1 MIGCRN
7 SMILGLKHIS
17 FLGQSTSGDLVGGAG
32 LLNGCSASQMAMAA
46 AAAAAAA
53 SAYNP
58 YNLYTTA
65 HTTSGVN
72 SNSLTNYYDE
82 SHCGIGS
89 GNYPQASNCTISS
102 MSSNPLTSVSMAG
115 NSLSTVAADDTH
127 SGIR

>member
-1 MIGCRN
+1 MKCYD
-7 SMILGLKHIS
+7 
-17 FLGQSTSGDLVGGAG
+17 FLGQSTSGDLVGGTS

-72 SNSLTNYYDE
+72 SNSLSNYYDE
-82 SHCGIGS
+82 SHGSIGS
-89 GNYPQASNCTISS
+89 GNYAQTPNGTVSS
-102 MSSNPLTSVSMAG
+102 MSSNPLTSVSMQG
-115 NSLSTVAADDTH
+115 NNLTTAAIDGPH
-127 SGIR
+127 SSIR